1 MNEKQRLAVILLVI
15 AIILLVTSVVIE
27 ISIAGAQKA
36 REEDSKG
43 RVFEATGVVQLEILS
58 SKEGG
63 VNGEG

>member
-43 RVFEATGVVQLEILS
+43 RVSEATGVFQL
-58 SKEGG
+58 
-63 VNGEG
+63 